1 LDGLRLVHEAVAARE
16 GFPQTEIPEE
26 GYRVM
31 ADGPGI
37 NRWVLQHGEPANV
50 PDVSKNLIYDGT
62 QETIR
67 SYIAIPIKGRKGTI
81 GVIYAASQRLAAFG
95 DQDLEIL
102 ATVASHLATGLSAVR
117 RQNVLN
123 RIFAFGQHLA
133 VASTE
138 SQAITSTLEFL
149 VHQFDFQLSSILLLQ
164 EDGSLIVD
172 GVGGAYTDT
181 RFKRGW
187 KTSKDKGIIGW
198 VARNKKSAL
207 VADVSNDNRYNAV
220 LSSTRSELAVPVL
233 FDNNLLGIINIET
246 PQTGFF
252 DDEDRRLIEVVAT
265 QLATA
270 LANIAS
276 QADLREQ
283 AIRDP
288 LTGLFNRH
296 YFNSIIASEVS
307 RSDRYE
313 RPLSLMMIDI
323 DGFRAVNNALGHLRG
338 DDVLQCVA
346 RMLERNVRDSDRV
359 IRYGGDEFLIFMPE
373 TGSHEASLHVAHPLR
388 DGIRSVLQDTD
399 ADERGLALGLSIG
412 IYSRQPGENK
422 TLEEILEEV
431 DRRMYADKRERNKD
445 HANDY

>member
-1 LDGLRLVHEAVAARE
+1 
-16 GFPQTEIPEE
+16 
-26 GYRVM
+26 M
-31 ADGPGI
+31 
-37 NRWVLQHGEPANV
+37 
-50 PDVSKNLIYDGT
+50 
-62 QETIR
+62 
-67 SYIAIPIKGRKGTI
+67 
-81 GVIYAASQRLAAFG
+81 
-95 DQDLEIL
+95 
-102 ATVASHLATGLSAVR
+102 
-117 RQNVLN
+117 
-123 RIFAFGQHLA
+123 
-133 VASTE
+133 
-138 SQAITSTLEFL
+138 
-149 VHQFDFQLSSILLLQ
+149 
-164 EDGSLIVD
+164 
-172 GVGGAYTDT
+172 GGAYTDT

-198 VARNKKSAL
+198 VARNKKSGL
-207 VADVSNDNRYNAV
+207 VADVSKDDRYNAV

-296 YFNSIIASEVS
+296 YFNSIIAAELS

-313 RPLSLMMIDI
+313 HPLSLMMVDV
-323 DGFRAVNNALGHLRG
+323 DGFRAVNNRMGHLTG
-338 DDVLQCVA
+338 DLVLQNVA
-346 RMLERNVRDSDRV
+346 NMLSATVRDSDRV
-359 IRYGGDEFLIFMPE
+359 IRYGGDEFLILMPE
-373 TGSHEASLHVAHPLR
+373 TDSHETAQAIAARLR
-388 DGIRSVLQDTD
+388 EKISRTLVGTD
-399 ADERGLALGLSIG
+399 AEHIGLTLGLSIG
-412 IYSRQPGENK
+412 IYPRLPGESK

-445 HANDY
+445 RADDYRY